1 MSRFTSTG
9 PSQRQLRVGE
19 QVRHAVAQVL
29 SRGEIRD
36 DVLNNTVVSITE
48 VRMSP
53 DLKIATCFIS
63 IVGKTDVQT
72 VIKALAANAKFL
84 RGRVAPQLRQMKYMP
99 EFRFR
104 PDTSFDNFAKI
115 DALLR
120 SPEVARDLQ
129 DDEGDDN
136 ATDTTNDNENN
147 G

>member
-1 MSRFTSTG
+1 MSRFSSTG

-63 IVGKTDVQT
+63 IVGNTDVQT
-72 VIKALAANAKFL
+72 VIKALASHAKFL

-129 DDEGDDN
+129 HDDSDES
-136 ATDTTNDNENN
+136 DTETHKDNENN

>member
-1 MSRFTSTG
+1 MSRFSSTG

-19 QVRHAVAQVL
+19 QVRHAVAQIL

-63 IVGKTDVQT
+63 IVGNTDVQT
-72 VIKALAANAKFL
+72 VIKALANNAKFL

-104 PDTSFDNFAKI
+104 SDTSFDNFAKI

-129 DDEGDDN
+129 HDDS
-136 ATDTTNDNENN
+136 DTETTQENENN